1 MSTKTD
7 TEFKIGLVLNKN
19 YVAVVYNDGVT
30 PMELVAVMLIQIF
43 DKSRDDAITLTK
55 NVHENG
61 KQVVLKSSKSYVR
74 GKVYEALEF
83 MALHGYPQF
92 VIKCEE
98 E

>member
-19 YVAVVYNDGVT
+19 YVAVVYNDDVT

-43 DKSRDDAITLTK
+43 DKSRDDAIALTK

-74 GKVYEALEF
+74 GKVDEALEF
-83 MALHGYPQF
+83 MASHGYPQF